1 MALLLLALIAIGS
14 IVALLLLT
22 GTAYRTY
29 FETAAWIHFIL
40 GPATVAL
47 AIPLYKNI
55 GEIRRSTLA
64 IGAAVAAGAITAS
77 GSAMD
82 SRNSSDIGYLR
93 PPLGITPLRAAQRV
107 LTLVVR
113 GSSTSGCEFLFRPG
127 GQDQDLNRGCR
138 HSGKHQGGHWRAL
151 LDKSRIEPP

>member
-29 FETAAWIHFIL
+29 FETAASIHFIL

-82 SRNSSDIGYLR
+82 SKTVRTSDTSD
-93 PPLGITPLRAAQRV
+93 PPS
-107 LTLVVR
+107 
-113 GSSTSGCEFLFRPG
+113 GSHRS
-127 GQDQDLNRGCR
+127 
-138 HSGKHQGGHWRAL
+138 
-151 LDKSRIEPP
+151 EPRKGF

>member
-93 PPLGITPLRAAQRV
+93 PLSESHR
-107 LTLVVR
+107 
-113 GSSTSGCEFLFRPG
+113 S
-127 GQDQDLNRGCR
+127 
-138 HSGKHQGGHWRAL
+138 
-151 LDKSRIEPP
+151 EPRKGF